1 MALGELAVTGDEVD
15 DCGVDQIGVMVEG
28 CYMETVRK
36 VYDGGICPDGVG
48 DVLSSFGWHDMVL
61 IADHDQRGTPNRW

>member
-1 MALGELAVTGDEVD
+1 
-15 DCGVDQIGVMVEG
+15 
-28 CYMETVRK
+28 

-48 DVLSSFGWHDMVL
+48 DVLGSFGWHDMVL